1 MFVLALYWK
10 IYDVNDAWNTKHK
23 TKLKTQNFLLPHG
36 GWGASGVPLG
46 ILGSGFRHGIH
57 KATTCGLSVRPT
69 SPRRWL
75 CGWQRVPLS
84 LTQRY
89 PKLQWVVASAANYY
103 KVGDK
108 RPPCR
113 FLHFIP
119 KRGRL
124 SKRHPLSHFRACRL
138 KMSKWCVNVL
148 VFNCKSVNRKFF
160 FTPLARICNP
170 CYDIMARIATNGL
183 RPTGDKSAPA
193 K

>member
-1 MFVLALYWK
+1 M
-10 IYDVNDAWNTKHK
+10 
-23 TKLKTQNFLLPHG
+23 
-36 GWGASGVPLG
+36 GVPL
-46 ILGSGFRHGIH
+46 RV
-57 KATTCGLSVRPT
+57 GLSARHPQSHHLLVRICHTCSLSGARLAIRT
-69 SPRRWL
+69 SRRRWL

>member
-1 MFVLALYWK
+1 MAPYRG
-10 IYDVNDAWNTKHK
+10 
-23 TKLKTQNFLLPHG
+23 HG
-36 GWGASGVPLG
+36 FA
-46 ILGSGFRHGIH
+46 IR
-57 KATTCGLSVRPT
+57 T
-69 SPRRWL
+69 SRRRCL

-89 PKLQWVVASAANYY
+89 PNLQWVVASAANYY

-170 CYDIMARIATNGL
+170 CYDIMARIANPRQRSKQHSNRL
-183 RPTGDKSAPA
+183 KSSKWCVSEWPFNR
-193 K
+193 KSVNRKSICFSRLVLE